1 MRSRSIWIAIAFACC
16 APACGGKRAATPE
29 VTPALKAEATKLF
42 ADRCA
47 RCHGLLG
54 KGDGPEAKTLSPR
67 PRNFAD
73 PSWQLAVPD
82 ALLEKVIVHGG
93 PATGKSTAMPAHPDL
108 ASRPALLVALRQY
121 LRELAAN
128 VDR

>member
-1 MRSRSIWIAIAFACC
+1 M
-16 APACGGKRAATPE
+16 PE
-29 VTPALKAEATKLF
+29 VSPELAAEAAKLF

-54 KGDGPEAKTLSPR
+54 KGDGPDAKTLDPR

-82 ALLEKVIVHGG
+82 TQLEKVIVQGG
-93 PATGKSTAMPAHPDL
+93 PATGKSTAMPAHPEL
-108 ASRPALLVALRQY
+108 ASRRELLVALRQH
-121 LRELAAN
+121 LRVLAAN

>member
-1 MRSRSIWIAIAFACC
+1 MCARSIWIAIAFAFCTS
-16 APACGGKRAATPE
+16 ACGKQADTPE
-29 VTPALKAEATKLF
+29 VTPALKAEAVKLF

-54 KGDGPEAKTLSPR
+54 KGDGPDAKTLDPR

-82 ALLEKVIVHGG
+82 RQLDKVIVHGG
-93 PATGKSTAMPAHPDL
+93 PATGKSTAMPAHPDIG
-108 ASRPALLVALRQY
+108 ARPELLVALRQY